1 MEKDEYINERV
12 DDDKADH
19 LHDDYD
25 LEEEDDSPIE
35 EVRVTISST

>member
-1 MEKDEYINERV
+1 MEKEDYINERV
-12 DDDKADH
+12 DDEKADH
-19 LHDDYD
+19 LTADYD